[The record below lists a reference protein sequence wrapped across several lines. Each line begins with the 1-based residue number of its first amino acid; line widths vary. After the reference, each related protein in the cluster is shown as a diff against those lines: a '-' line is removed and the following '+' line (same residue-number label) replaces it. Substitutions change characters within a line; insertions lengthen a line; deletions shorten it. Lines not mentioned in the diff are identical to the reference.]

1 MKRKTYNNIIKAS
14 KMIQK
19 KGYTKE
25 ESLNLALKVF
35 DEQMYKGSMSAE
47 WFIDKMLTK
56 EEYENERR

>member
-1 MKRKTYNNIIKAS
+1 
-14 KMIQK
+14 MIQK